1 MGVFVLLYTDLSICL
16 PSRDSSSYMYIYSGN
31 EQTDKRL
38 YIHTTHLCTPS
49 ASCIMPYAVC
59 IYMPTHT
66 HTYTCTRYLSTVH
79 AISPYACMRVWS
91 VGLCEW
97 LGTGNKRREEREAE
111 KKRCKR
117 ISRCILHCTALH
129 GLYCTVAL
137 SSRLASPGLALHRI
151 ASFRPVNLLIP
162 TSYLYFLGG
171 SAGQSPRR
179 LLTLHYLYVA

>member
-1 MGVFVLLYTDLSICL
+1 
-16 PSRDSSSYMYIYSGN
+16 
-31 EQTDKRL
+31 
-38 YIHTTHLCTPS
+38 
-49 ASCIMPYAVC
+49 MPYAVC
-59 IYMPTHT
+59 IYMRTHT
-66 HTYTCTRYLSTVH
+66 HAHTCTRYLSTVH
-79 AISPYACMRVWS
+79 AILPYACMRVWS

-97 LGTGNKRREEREAE
+97 LGTGNKRREEREAG

-129 GLYCTVAL
+129 GLYCTVCTAR
-137 SSRLASPGLALHRI
+137 SRCRLASPRLASHC
-151 ASFRPVNLLIP
+151 IP